1 MARTDEVWKSEA
13 LVQTFLQGVRGGIPL
28 AAEQIDVMLRLI
40 AACNIPI
47 DRFADLGCG
56 NGVLA
61 GAILAR
67 YPQARGD
74 LIDFSE
80 PMLAQARLELQAQA
94 AQVRFVTADLALADW
109 AHTVADHAPFDV
121 IVSGFAIHHL
131 QHIRKQQ
138 LYREVFDLLRAG
150 GVFVNVE
157 HVASQSAR
165 DEVIFHEYMIDSLY
179 EFHSRTGSGKSRAQ
193 VTDDY
198 LQRSDKAANI
208 LAPVEMQC
216 AWLRDIG
223 YQDVDCYLKI
233 FELAVFA
240 GRCPAERGAP

>member
-109 AHTVADHAPFDV
+109 GHAVADHAPFDAM
-121 IVSGFAIHHL
+121 VSGFAIHHL
-131 QHIRKQQ
+131 PHIRKQQ
-138 LYREVFDLLRAG
+138 LYREVFDLLRPG
-150 GVFVNVE
+150 GLFVNIE
-157 HVASQSAR
+157 HVASQSNQDAAIF
-165 DEVIFHEYMIDSLY
+165 DEYLIDSLY
-179 EFHSRTGSGKSRAQ
+179 AFHTRAGSGKSRAQ
-193 VTDDY
+193 IADEHVH
-198 LQRSDKAANI
+198 RPDKAANL
-208 LAPVEMQC
+208 LAPVEVQC